1 MKRAWLGKRGV
12 PSLHQVDTQIRE
24 AYLAHRRY
32 VRDEHGTVVG
42 GNSPGTRRASAQVAV
57 DLVSYSELFG
67 VDRVPAD
74 LRPWGGAT
82 ASAVAEKPSGRTEN
96 KTQPVQDQISQP
108 LLAAALYLVSTLGP
122 HSVALAGEAQ
132 QASVDQQLE
141 PTAVLA
147 PRTQRSDR
155 DVLNLLTQR
164 AKTPHIGP
172 ANFCWFTDPSRALCL
187 KLAGTPTADRPLV
200 GMSDSARC
208 PQATHHPCH
217 RLIRAERAER
227 TKTFLGDLGKTRKT
241 GHARL
246 RNDYDRAVRD
256 PARRQLRH
264 QDPRPR
270 GRRRPHRV
278 LRNPSLC
285 HLREELEGVVHLR
298 QTAAAASRVT
308 RLPTARSTSIGSPA
322 DSRTRPTCLSRPGKK
337 RHPEVRRK

>member
-12 PSLHQVDTQIRE
+12 PSLQQVDTQIRE

-42 GNSPGTRRASAQVAV
+42 GNSPGTRRAAAQVAV
-57 DLVSYSELFG
+57 DLVSYTELFG

-96 KTQPVQDQISQP
+96 RTQPVQDQISQP
-108 LLAAALYLVSTLGP
+108 MLAAALYLVSTLGP
-122 HSVALAGEAQ
+122 HAVALAGEVQ

-141 PTAVLA
+141 PTAALA

-172 ANFCWFTDPSRALCL
+172 AKLLLVYRPLPRALPQ
-187 KLAGTPTADRPLV
+187 TRRHPHRRRPLV
-200 GMSDSARC
+200 GMWDSARC

-217 RLIRAERAER
+217 RLIRAER
-227 TKTFLGDLGKTRKT
+227 TKTFLGDLGKTRRT
-241 GHARL
+241 GHACL

-278 LRNPSLC
+278 LRNTSLC

-322 DSRTRPTCLSRPGKK
+322 DSRTRPTCLSRPGKQWP
-337 RHPEVRRK
+337 PEVRRK